1 VRRAVEVE
9 ERQTAKQPDLFWT
22 DSPLYGPVKGERT
35 VGEFPFFAL
44 TKNPQMEPMIFA
56 SDDVRIEI
64 NPGKHGIATIWDKE
78 ILLYVASLMVA
89 KVEKGE
95 QVTSEVTF
103 TANDFFAATDA
114 DNSKKSYEALRAA
127 LRRLQTTEV
136 FTDIET
142 GGEAEDGGFSWLLD
156 WRATHTKGPDGERR
170 MKAVK
175 VTVCAWLHRAI
186 LRDRRLAAYHIDY
199 FKLGSIER
207 RLYELAMF
215 NCTPEFEYTV
225 PIEELA
231 KRVGSTR
238 EIRKF
243 KAELKDIAER
253 DALPQYRLE
262 LADRKRPST
271 GGRPG
276 VDTIVT
282 FRTKPRGLRAGAELT
297 LAAAASA
304 AL

>member
-1 VRRAVEVE
+1 MTEVIDGE
-9 ERQTAKQPDLFWT
+9 ERQTAKQGDLFWT

-44 TKNPQMEPMIFA
+44 TKIPQKEPMVFT

-78 ILLYVASLMVA
+78 ILLYVASLIVA
-89 KVEKGE
+89 KIERGE
-95 QVTSEVTF
+95 AVTPEVTF
-103 TANDFFAATDA
+103 TANDFFSATDA
-114 DNSKKSYEALRAA
+114 DNSQKSYDALRAA

-142 GGEAEDGGFSWLLD
+142 GGEAEDGGFSWVLD
-156 WRATHTKGPDGERR
+156 WRATYVKLADGERR

-175 VTVCAWLHRAI
+175 VTLCPWLFRAVQ
-186 LRDRRLAAYHIDY
+186 RDRRLAAYHIDY

-215 NCTPEFEYTV
+215 NCADGGEYSAD
-225 PIEELA
+225 IDQLA
-231 KRVGSTR
+231 KKVGSTDR
-238 EIRKF
+238 IAKF
-243 KAELKDIAER
+243 KSKLKDIAER

-262 LADRKRPST
+262 LAERKRPST
-271 GGRPG
+271 GGRPAI
-276 VDTIVT
+276 DTVVT
-282 FRTKPRGLRAGAELT
+282 FRPKPRAQRGAELT
-297 LAAAASA
+297 LAAAATA
-304 AL
+304 AI

>member
-1 VRRAVEVE
+1 MTQLVETE
-9 ERQTAKQPDLFWT
+9 ERPTARQGDLFWT

-44 TKNPQMEPMIFA
+44 TKIPQKEPMLFT

-78 ILLYVASLMVA
+78 ILLYVASLIVA
-89 KVEKGE
+89 KMERGE
-95 QVTSEVTF
+95 TVTPEVTF
-103 TANDFFAATDA
+103 TANDFFNATNA
-114 DNSKKSYEALRAA
+114 DNSQKSYDALRAA

-142 GGEAEDGGFSWLLD
+142 GGEAEDGGFSWVLD
-156 WRATHTKGPDGERR
+156 WRATYAKLPNGERR

-175 VTVCAWLHRAI
+175 VTLCPWMFRAVQ
-186 LRDRRLAAYHIDY
+186 RDRRLAAYHIDY

-215 NCTPEFEYTV
+215 NCAEGEYV
-225 PIEELA
+225 ADIEHLA
-231 KRVGSTR
+231 KKVGSTDR
-238 EIRKF
+238 IAKF
-243 KAELKDIAER
+243 KAKLKDIAER

-262 LADRKRPST
+262 LTDRKRPST

-276 VDTIVT
+276 IDTVVT
-282 FRTKPRGLRAGAELT
+282 FRPKPKGQRGADLT
-297 LAAAASA
+297 LAAAAA
-304 AL
+304 AAV